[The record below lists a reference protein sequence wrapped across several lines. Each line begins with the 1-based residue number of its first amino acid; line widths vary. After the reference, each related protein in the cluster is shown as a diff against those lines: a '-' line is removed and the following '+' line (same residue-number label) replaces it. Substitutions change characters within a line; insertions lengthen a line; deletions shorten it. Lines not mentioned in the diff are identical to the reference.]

1 MGLGAPGGARG
12 SGGWRPFPRCRGRMY
27 RFRVKTPREHPGTD
41 PAELDMQQAA
51 AEIER
56 LSAEINRHDHL
67 YYSKAA
73 PEIADS
79 AYDALFRRL
88 QALEA
93 AHPSLL
99 APDSPTQRVGADPR
113 ETLPSVEHAVPML
126 SLDSAHEVAAVRR
139 FDERLRKAVGDAD
152 IRYVLEPKLDGAS
165 LELVYVNGVLDRAVT
180 RGNGLVGEGVTENAR
195 TIPSV
200 PLRLFEDER
209 PAPRFLSVR
218 GEAIMYLSD
227 FETLNQRRIEAGEPP
242 YQNPRNATS
251 GALRQLDSRITASRP
266 LTVLAYDVLHVD
278 GAEFG
283 TDSEGLAALRA
294 WGLRTPERIEVV
306 ESVDAIAEYH
316 RAFDADRESL
326 DYEIDGVVVK
336 LDALVPRIRLG
347 STSHHPRWA
356 IAFKF
361 EPRKEVTRID
371 RIFVSVGRT
380 GVLTPVALLRPVE
393 VGGVT
398 VSRASLHNREEL
410 ERKDVREGD
419 LVRVQR
425 AGDVIPQVV
434 ARVAEEGRERGAPFA
449 MPANCPS
456 CGTEPVRKG
465 PFTVCPNH
473 FACRA
478 QLKGRITHFGSRSA
492 LDIEG
497 LGEETA
503 SLLVD
508 QGLVK
513 ELADLFDLEEEDLV
527 PLEGFAE
534 LSARNLVAAIQG
546 ERADDVAGDDPV
558 GLDPPDGGTR
568 PRGQRRVELARF
580 LTGLGIPEVG
590 VTVAR
595 DLALHFRGF
604 EEFRAASPE
613 ALEEVHGV
621 GPKMSVAIRAFL
633 DDPRVSAALD
643 HLVAKGFRFVAPE
656 AVPVR
661 EGEGW
666 AGKTVVLTGSL
677 ERFSRSALKRVLE
690 GLGARV
696 TASVSTRTD
705 LLVAGENPG
714 SKLTRAEKLG
724 VEVLD
729 EEQLVA
735 RLAEHGTDPDAGPPG
750 RDTRESDAELPGLDS
765 R

>member
-1 MGLGAPGGARG
+1 MSLHDEP
-12 SGGWRPFPRCRGRMY
+12 RPDL
-27 RFRVKTPREHPGTD
+27 TD
-41 PAELDMQQAA
+41 LSHEDAK

-56 LSAEINRHDHL
+56 LSAEIDRHDRL
-67 YYSKAA
+67 YHAEDVPDIS
-73 PEIADS
+73 DS
-79 AYDALFRRL
+79 AYDALFGRL

-99 APDSPTQRVGADPR
+99 APDSPTQRVGAHPK
-113 ETLPSVEHAVPML
+113 ETLPSVEHTVPML
-126 SLDSAHEVAAVRR
+126 SLDSAHEIGAVRR
-139 FDERLRKAVGDAD
+139 FDERMRKALGDKGV
-152 IRYVLEPKLDGAS
+152 RYVVEPKLDGAS

-180 RGNGLVGEGVTENAR
+180 RGNGQVGEGVTDNVR
-195 TIPSV
+195 TIRPV
-200 PLRLFEDER
+200 PLRLRGDVR
-209 PAPRFLSVR
+209 PVPAFLSVR
-218 GEAIMYLSD
+218 GEALMHLSD
-227 FETLNQRRIEAGEPP
+227 FEALNQKRIEAGDPP

-251 GALRQLDSRITASRP
+251 GALRQLDSRITATRP
-266 LTVLAYDVLHVD
+266 LTVLAYDILHVE
-278 GAEFG
+278 GVSFES
-283 TDSEGLAALRA
+283 DSEGLAALEA
-294 WGLRTPERIEVV
+294 WGLRTPERVRVV
-306 ESVDAIAEYH
+306 DSVDEIAEYH
-316 RAFDADRESL
+316 RAFDTARESL

-336 LDALVPRIRLG
+336 LDPLAPRSVLG

-434 ARVAEEGRERGAPFA
+434 ERMREEGRERGDPFT
-449 MPANCPS
+449 MPATCPS
-456 CGTEPVRKG
+456 CGTEPVEKG

-478 QLKGRITHFGSRSA
+478 QLKGRIVHFGSRSA

-497 LGEETA
+497 LGGETV

-508 QGLVK
+508 RGLVE
-513 ELADLFDLEEEDLV
+513 ELADLFDLVEDDIV
-527 PLEGFAE
+527 PLEGFAQ
-534 LSARNLVAAIQG
+534 LSARNLVAAIQ
-546 ERADDVAGDDPV
+546 D
-558 GLDPPDGGTR
+558 
-568 PRGQRRVELARF
+568 RRSVELARF

-604 EEFRAASPE
+604 AEVRGASEE

-621 GPKMSVAIRAFL
+621 GPKMSAAIRAFL
-633 DDPRVSAALD
+633 DDPRVSSALD
-643 HLVAKGFRFVAPE
+643 HLVDKGFHFLVPE
-656 AVPVR
+656 AVPFR

-666 AGKTVVLTGSL
+666 AGKAFVLTGTLKS
-677 ERFSRSALKRVLE
+677 FSRNALKEILQT
-690 GLGARV
+690 LGARV
-696 TASVSTRTD
+696 TGTVSARTD
-705 LLVAGENPG
+705 FLVAGKNPG
-714 SKLTRAEKLG
+714 SKLAKAQKLG

-729 EEQLVA
+729 EKQLLERLGEQGA
-735 RLAEHGTDPDAGPPG
+735 DPDAG
-750 RDTRESDAELPGLDS
+750 LPGPDA

>member
-1 MGLGAPGGARG
+1 MWSR
-12 SGGWRPFPRCRGRMY
+12 W
-27 RFRVKTPREHPGTD
+27 
-41 PAELDMQQAA
+41 
-51 AEIER
+51 
-56 LSAEINRHDHL
+56 
-67 YYSKAA
+67 
-73 PEIADS
+73 
-79 AYDALFRRL
+79 
-88 QALEA
+88 
-93 AHPSLL
+93 
-99 APDSPTQRVGADPR
+99 
-113 ETLPSVEHAVPML
+113 
-126 SLDSAHEVAAVRR
+126 
-139 FDERLRKAVGDAD
+139 
-152 IRYVLEPKLDGAS
+152 
-165 LELVYVNGVLDRAVT
+165 T
-180 RGNGLVGEGVTENAR
+180 R
-195 TIPSV
+195 
-200 PLRLFEDER
+200 
-209 PAPRFLSVR
+209 
-218 GEAIMYLSD
+218 
-227 FETLNQRRIEAGEPP
+227 
-242 YQNPRNATS
+242 
-251 GALRQLDSRITASRP
+251 SR
-266 LTVLAYDVLHVD
+266 
-278 GAEFG
+278 
-283 TDSEGLAALRA
+283 
-294 WGLRTPERIEVV
+294 
-306 ESVDAIAEYH
+306 EYH

-336 LDALVPRIRLG
+336 LDALGPRIRLG

-371 RIFVSVGRT
+371 RILVSVGRT

-546 ERADDVAGDDPV
+546 DRPDDVAGDDPV

-568 PRGQRRVELARF
+568 PRGQRRVELAKISDRARDPGGRGHGGPGPCPS
-580 LTGLGIPEVG
+580 LPRVRGIPRCL
-590 VTVAR
+590 AR
-595 DLALHFRGF
+595 GAGGGARGWG
-604 EEFRAASPE
+604 RRCRLPSA
-613 ALEEVHGV
+613 
-621 GPKMSVAIRAFL
+621 AFL

-666 AGKTVVLTGSL
+666 AGKTIVLTGSL

-690 GLGARV
+690 ELGARV